1 MAWLYLPVSVGLN
14 SVSNNSSLQAE
25 SFVMSRGKPLAP
37 QSLSRKWKKESYM
50 KLLYGL
56 MLEPS
61 KAQSLVEKWIL
72 SVPDSLVNHSVKLEN
87 SKEKKM
93 NVGSGMILKESL
105 ARFDLNSSSWKT
117 FQTSLMGELI
127 PFSEPWP
134 NSGSMLNM
142 VVSKCPKL
150 AETITEIDSSYLHI
164 VPKEGGLWPTP
175 TASHL
180 KIYPTP
186 IASDSTKTN
195 LTHHGKNLTLLGAV
209 KFYATPTASD
219 GHNSTLPPSQ
229 ANWDSLPG
237 DMIRLGEARP
247 GGVLNPQFV
256 EWLMGW
262 PIGWTDL
269 EHVGTESSLIRHI
282 EHILNSSKE
291 Q

>member
-25 SFVMSRGKPLAP
+25 SFVMSRGKRLAH
-37 QSLSRKWKKESYM
+37 QSLCRKWKKESYM

-61 KAQSLVEKWIL
+61 TAQSLVERWIL
-72 SVPDSLVNHSVKLEN
+72 SVPDSLVNLGVSPE
-87 SKEKKM
+87 SKKELKM
-93 NVGSGMILKESL
+93 NAGSGMILKGSF
-105 ARFDLNSSSWKT
+105 ATFDRISSSWRT
-117 FQTSLMGELI
+117 FQTSLMGELM

-142 VVSKCPKL
+142 VVLKCPKL
-150 AETITEIDSSYLHI
+150 AETITETDSSYLHT
-164 VPKEGGLWPTP
+164 VPKEGVLWPTP
-175 TASHL
+175 TASEAQ
-180 KIYPTP
+180 K
-186 IASDSTKTN
+186 A
-195 LTHHGKNLTLLGAV
+195 GK
-209 KFYATPTASD
+209 YAKGQMGKSLSAMAKRGELFNTPTASD

-269 EHVGTESSLIRHI
+269 EHVGTESFLIRHI

-291 Q
+291 LSKGGI